1 MESFSVPTRLGIRA
15 LGKDAW
21 PNINISVGIA
31 GNTRGIVIAF
41 FIYLV
46 SNSWI
51 KLVDDLGL
59 SYRTVKHL
67 NNIIDKQLPGRPT
80 FESNVLVLGNERL
93 EFYSR
98 DVMEC
103 IRSLFGD
110 PSFAQELAIVPERH
124 YTSHER
130 TCRVYNEMYTGEWWW
145 SVQVCVL
152 GIQTNL
158 FTDQWA
164 IRKASRSDNRVL
176 RSFP

>member
-1 MESFSVPTRLGIRA
+1 LEPFSFPTRLGIHT
-15 LGKDAW
+15 LGKDAR
-21 PNINISVGIA
+21 PNIDIGVGNA
-31 GNTRGIVIAF
+31 GNTRGIVIPF
-41 FIYLV
+41 FIYLI

-59 SYRTVKHL
+59 SYHTVNHL
-67 NNIIDKQLPGRPT
+67 NKIIDKQLPGRPT
-80 FESNVLVLGNERL
+80 FESNVLVLGNKRL

-152 GIQTNL
+152 GIQTNS
-158 FTDQWA
+158 FTDQRA
-164 IRKASRSDNRVL
+164 IRKASRSSGQVL